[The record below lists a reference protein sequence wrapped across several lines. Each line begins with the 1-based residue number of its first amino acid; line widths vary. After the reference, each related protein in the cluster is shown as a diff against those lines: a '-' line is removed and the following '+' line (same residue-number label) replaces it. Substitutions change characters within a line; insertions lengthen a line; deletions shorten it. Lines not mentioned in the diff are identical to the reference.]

1 MEIVFHI
8 ALFKLILFGVFIVS
22 TNICLLLP
30 YTQNPP
36 ICPLKVE
43 TLIKNKNYNAEKEA
57 AFCAKRQPEAS
68 NI

>member
-1 MEIVFHI
+1 V
-8 ALFKLILFGVFIVS
+8 
-22 TNICLLLP
+22 CLLFPLIFA
-30 YTQNPP
+30 YYFRITQNPP